1 MTPAKI
7 AITQL
12 GKHTVI
18 TVKEPITYQNC
29 KELEDCIQ
37 GAAGESQTAIILE
50 CKAVG
55 YVDSG
60 ALEMLL
66 RLQEKVRERG
76 MQLKIVS
83 LNAVCRDIMIVTRLI
98 NQFTVYAS
106 VQEAIKESL

>member
-1 MTPAKI
+1 MTAAKT

-12 GKHTVI
+12 GNHTVI

-37 GAAGESQTAIILE
+37 GAAGKSQTAIILE

-98 NQFTVYAS
+98 NQFTVYAN
-106 VQEAIKESL
+106 VQEAIKEPL

>member
-1 MTPAKI
+1 MTPAKT

-12 GKHTVI
+12 GNHTVI

-29 KELEDCIQ
+29 TELKECIQ
-37 GAAGESQTAIILE
+37 EAAGKSQAAIILE
-50 CKAVG
+50 CQAVG
-55 YVDSG
+55 YVDSV

-66 RLQEKVRERG
+66 RLQEKLRERG

>member
-1 MTPAKI
+1 MTPAKT

-12 GKHTVI
+12 GNHTVI
-18 TVKEPITYQNC
+18 SVKEPITYQNC

-37 GAAGESQTAIILE
+37 GSAGKSQTAIILE
-50 CKAVG
+50 CTAVG

-66 RLQEKVRERG
+66 RLQEKLRERG

-83 LNAVCRDIMIVTRLI
+83 LNALCRDIMIVTRLI
-98 NQFTVYAS
+98 TQFTVYAS
-106 VQEAIKESL
+106 VQEAIKEPL